1 MIYKSRKPV
10 NIDAN
15 LPVTVTRSQGCKIA
29 HGLTTVPSFLLV
41 VPQKWTDLTDSV

>member
-1 MIYKSRKPV
+1 MIYKSHKPV

-15 LPVTVTRSQGCKIA
+15 LPVTLTRSQGCKIA

-41 VPQKWTDLTDSV
+41 VPQKRTASADSI